1 MPTPQE
7 ILRERARKARIPIG
21 QTDNVQPAVSASEQ
35 TQPVQSADLAT
46 QYMQLGQQTAN
57 TINNAY
63 ADLAKA
69 NADAVAEQQRVNQQ
83 REQSFAQMMIEQR
96 DAYKQRMA
104 ENEIDEA
111 RAAKAA
117 RYTGATEL
125 AASLINLAGVAGIGS
140 ENQVYK
146 GHSVDWMQK
155 MDKQKETNRA
165 YKDTM
170 RDKMNSLQ
178 AQLDALRQGNLTSVL
193 NLKLNG
199 AKEEAQGRIA
209 AADQA
214 QKTAQ
219 GALELAHRAEREA
232 VEDDFKDRQLRNQA
246 WATKVSADARA
257 ADDARQAAAL
267 GLVPDGKGGYTYNAD
282 LDPKIKQAK
291 EREAAKVAA
300 KQTKAG
306 YGGSANNLLKLSIDD
321 GHGGGETYVIEP
333 KSLAATIYANSPSVT
348 DKKSVRKNMS
358 SKVDDDLN
366 IPGVTLT
373 KEEQRTLLQV
383 GNGTLKGAE
392 ATIALAPILKNHPE
406 LHEAV
411 KHSSESYSQWAYA
424 NGYQVPDYT
433 SSPAPT
439 GNEVKADSAD
449 EPVAKPQGG
458 IKFPDDEEDEKK
470 KKNNGIVM
478 P

>member
-21 QTDNVQPAVSASEQ
+21 QTDNVQPAESASMAP
-35 TQPVQSADLAT
+35 QPQPTDIAT
-46 QYMQLGQQTAN
+46 QYMQLGQQTAQ
-57 TINNAY
+57 TINDAY
-63 ADLAKA
+63 SDLARA

-83 REQSFAQMMIEQR
+83 REQSFAQMMLEQR
-96 DAYKQRMA
+96 RAYNERIA
-104 ENEIDEA
+104 ENEADIA
-111 RAAKAA
+111 NSAKAA

-125 AASLINLAGVAGIGS
+125 AASLINLAGVAGFGA

-146 GHSVDWMQK
+146 GHSVDWMKK
-155 MDKQKETNRA
+155 MDQQKETNKA
-165 YKDTM
+165 YRDGM

-199 AKEEAQGRIA
+199 AEAQAKGRIA
-209 AADQA
+209 SAEQA

-219 GALELAHRAEREA
+219 GALELAHRAEREKI
-232 VEDDFKDRQLRNQA
+232 EDDFKDRQLKNQA
-246 WATKVSADARA
+246 WATSISADDKEEAKKIRA
-257 ADDARQAAAL
+257 AQY
-267 GLVPDGKGGYTYNAD
+267 GLVPDGNGGYKYSAEA
-282 LDPKIKQAK
+282 DPKVAQAR
-291 EREAAKVAA
+291 EREAAKVSA

-348 DKKSVRKNMS
+348 DKKTVRKNMS
-358 SKVDDDLN
+358 SKVDNDLN
-366 IPGVTLT
+366 IPGVELSR
-373 KEEQRTLLQV
+373 EEQRTLMQV

-392 ATIALAPILKNHPE
+392 ATIALTPILKNHPE

-411 KHSSESYSQWAYA
+411 KHSSESYSQWAVS
-424 NGYQVPDYT
+424 NGFKVPDYT
-433 SSPAPT
+433 NGNAPS
-439 GNEVKADSAD
+439 GNNANTDFND
-449 EPVAKPQGG
+449 EPVAKPKSG
-458 IKFPDDEEDEKK
+458 IVMPGDEEDEKK
-470 KKNNGIVM
+470 KRNNGIVM